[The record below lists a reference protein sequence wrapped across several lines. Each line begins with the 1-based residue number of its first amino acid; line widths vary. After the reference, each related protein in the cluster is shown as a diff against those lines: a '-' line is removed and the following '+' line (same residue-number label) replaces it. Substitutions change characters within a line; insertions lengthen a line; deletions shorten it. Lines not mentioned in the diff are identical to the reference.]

1 MAGTLTTEV
10 TSEKGSIW
18 IFKRVLQDDV
28 NYENLTPV
36 SEFVN
41 KETQAKIIKSWS
53 EYDEEPSKKKENDK
67 IKKENENLKQNGKKE
82 KPLKTRKWASWL
94 NVRLDKKYTELAQ
107 IWDPQNKQK
116 DQSVENY
123 DWSSVPLK
131 WQKSFFAQQEAML
144 IKFSGSNFKIMEFG
158 RDKEHFMDFISG
170 LVKPLGVV
178 KKDAWNPADI
188 WIVDKRKENNI
199 EKGLK
204 DTVSFGPGETADSS
218 IEKKIKLQQLNKVLR
233 TLYASKTIIGVSL
246 KLTSLKADYV
256 DVNIVLNQSGLDES
270 ATQKRFQD
278 IENLLC
284 DISSIKCDLTLK
296 PFVTDPPDSSYKKAI
311 KEIQRF
317 NKLYQDYY
325 YPKNPLSFANK
336 GSIIE
341 IIEPD
346 TKKEY
351 QLTIQATST
360 SHVNNLK
367 YEPVEKGKASARLGK
382 APVDQVSDLFKEYKI
397 DFVNDQKKY
406 PKDFNDPE
414 VDKLISKFNKVKNA
428 SGFGNKVYTGINTMQ
443 QFKDN
448 LKEVFLSDIATAHSK
463 LMQLD
468 LLTQIMDLETHQLK
482 KLLTDMVY
490 LAKKE
495 GKAYGP
501 FGKVY

>member
-144 IKFSGSNFKIMEFG
+144 IKFSGSNFKIMEFA

-270 ATQKRFQD
+270 ATPKRFQD

-311 KEIQRF
+311 K
-317 NKLYQDYY
+317 
-325 YPKNPLSFANK
+325 
-336 GSIIE
+336 
-341 IIEPD
+341 
-346 TKKEY
+346 
-351 QLTIQATST
+351 
-360 SHVNNLK
+360 
-367 YEPVEKGKASARLGK
+367 
-382 APVDQVSDLFKEYKI
+382 
-397 DFVNDQKKY
+397 
-406 PKDFNDPE
+406 
-414 VDKLISKFNKVKNA
+414 
-428 SGFGNKVYTGINTMQ
+428 
-443 QFKDN
+443 
-448 LKEVFLSDIATAHSK
+448 
-463 LMQLD
+463 
-468 LLTQIMDLETHQLK
+468 
-482 KLLTDMVY
+482 
-490 LAKKE
+490 
-495 GKAYGP
+495 
-501 FGKVY
+501 